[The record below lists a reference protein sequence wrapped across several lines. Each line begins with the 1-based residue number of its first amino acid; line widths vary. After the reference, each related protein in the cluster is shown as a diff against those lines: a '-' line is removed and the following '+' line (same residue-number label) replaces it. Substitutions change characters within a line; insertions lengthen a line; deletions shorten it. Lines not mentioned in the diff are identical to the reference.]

1 MKSLLPA
8 FLWLLLPLTSFAAE
22 SGDALD
28 QAVIEIFKQK
38 CTVCHDDRPGDS
50 GGTVENLL
58 DLNAISDS
66 EAGYIDEDEP
76 GDSYLATLIRED
88 QMPLPKWKD
97 DIQWAGP
104 LSEAEKTTIL
114 NWIERGGASESFAG
128 KTREDRSDIS
138 EQQLT
143 EAITNDLLTLK
154 GAALKN
160 ARYLTLTNL
169 HNRDSVSGPELELY
183 RQGMVK
189 MLNSVSRASDV
200 LGMPNAP
207 SVNRVVAVDRDATIY
222 RFDLR
227 HIGWEAADWERVIQH
242 YPYGLIHR
250 DGVGKSIG
258 TLTDSSFPLAR
269 ADWFVFVV
277 SQAPLYHEL
286 LGIGSD
292 LSDLEKKLGVDRVQ
306 NIRDFKV
313 ARAAFANSRV
323 SVNNRLVERHFFS
336 GGYYHI
342 SYDCFSNT
350 GKSNFFEFPLGPKD
364 AFDNNEFAFEFDG
377 GEVIFTLPN
386 GFQGYM
392 LATATGKRLSI
403 APSAVVH
410 DDSMPAGAILNGIS
424 CISCHYKGT
433 KPENPQQAKRLDQ
446 LREMALGNTRRF
458 KAQDREWIDQL
469 YPGAERF
476 GELLEA
482 DRSSWL
488 NALEQAGITS
498 TGPQEPVRAL
508 FDSFTR
514 NLDLEVAAAE
524 FGISPTKFEEQLKQ
538 ESETRQ
544 LATRLRTQ
552 GVQRQLFVEEF
563 QRIAELTGLGEPRS
577 FELLKVPYFGHDPE
591 ADLSVASHI
600 PADATADSTPT
611 VHGTSVVLHA
621 SDLLTAHNQ
630 PVELKVSMGEFA
642 DRKIFVNDETI
653 PCRIRANQDCFVT
666 ILAIDPTGEVSC
678 LLPNRWHH
686 QTDGVHWWSEL
697 KLKANHTMEI
707 SPKTLGFE
715 LFAQPPHGI
724 TTLRVIATRTQ
735 PLKMKLNARLQAELR
750 DQGVASLG
758 FFDAKG
764 AGVRQ
769 GNTAQ
774 STTARPQVPPTLTD
788 RTLHETFSPNDW
800 ATAEW
805 TFFTR
810 DSK

>member
-1 MKSLLPA
+1 MKSPLPA
-8 FLWLLLPLTSFAAE
+8 ILCLLLPLTSFAAE

-28 QAVIEIFKQK
+28 QEVIEIFKQK

-50 GGTVENLL
+50 GGTVQNLL
-58 DLNAISDS
+58 DLKAISDS
-66 EAGYIDEDEP
+66 EAGYIKKDKP
-76 GDSYLATLIRED
+76 GDSYLAIMIRDGE
-88 QMPLPKWKD
+88 MPLPKWKD
-97 DIQWAGP
+97 DIQWSGP
-104 LSEAEKTTIL
+104 LSDAQKATIL
-114 NWIERGGASESFAG
+114 KWIERGGVSESFGRKAY
-128 KTREDRSDIS
+128 EDRRDIS
-138 EQQLT
+138 EQQIT
-143 EAITNDLLTLK
+143 EAIANDLLTLQ

-169 HNRDSVSGPELELY
+169 HNRDSVSSAELELY

-189 MLNSVSRASDV
+189 MLNSVSRSSDV

-207 SVNRVVAVDRDATIY
+207 SVNHVVAVDRDATIY

-227 HIGWEAADWERVIQH
+227 HIGWETADWERVIRH

-250 DGVGKSIG
+250 DGLGKSIG

-269 ADWFVFVV
+269 ADWFVFAV

-286 LGIGSD
+286 LGIGSS
-292 LSDLEKKLGVDRVQ
+292 LGDLEKKLGIDRLQ

-323 SVNNRLVERHFFS
+323 SVNNRLVERHSFS

-350 GKSNFFEFPLGPKD
+350 GKSNFFEFPLGPGNS
-364 AFDNNEFAFEFDG
+364 FDNDEFAFDFDG

-386 GFQGYM
+386 GFQAYV
-392 LATATGKRLSI
+392 LATATGQRLSI

-433 KPENPQQAKRLDQ
+433 KPENPEQAKQLDQ

-458 KAQDREWIDQL
+458 KAQDRQRIDQL
-469 YPGAERF
+469 YPGAKRF
-476 GELLEA
+476 GELLET

-488 NALEQAGITS
+488 SALAKAGITN

-524 FGISPTKFEEQLKQ
+524 FGISPTKFEQQLNR

-544 LATRLRTQ
+544 LAMRLKVQ
-552 GVQRQLFVEEF
+552 GIQRQLFVEEF
-563 QRIAELTGLGEPRS
+563 RKIAELTGLGEPRD
-577 FELLKVPYFGHDPE
+577 FILLNVPFFGHDPE
-591 ADLSVASHI
+591 VASNAAGGNI
-600 PADATADSTPT
+600 IGTVTDASGPAKPQE
-611 VHGTSVVLHA
+611 
-621 SDLLTAHNQ
+621 SDLLTANNQ
-630 PVELKVSMGEFA
+630 PVELKVTMGELA
-642 DRKIFVNDETI
+642 DRKTFLDNETI

-666 ILAIDPTGEVSC
+666 LLAVDPTGEVSC
-678 LLPNRWHH
+678 LLPNKWHH
-686 QTDGVHWWSEL
+686 QTDGIHWWSEL
-697 KLKANHTMEI
+697 QLKANHTMEI
-707 SPKTLGFE
+707 SAKTVGFE

-724 TTLRVIATRTQ
+724 TTLRVIVTKEQ
-735 PLKMKLNARLQAELR
+735 PLKMKINDFVKAEIR
-750 DQGVASLG
+750 EKGIPTLG
-758 FFDAKG
+758 FIDSKG
-764 AGVRQ
+764 IG
-769 GNTAQ
+769 
-774 STTARPQVPPTLTD
+774 ARPQSTQLPNANSSRPPVSGELLN
-788 RTLHETFSPNDW
+788 RPLSESFAPNDW
-800 ATAEW
+800 ATVEW